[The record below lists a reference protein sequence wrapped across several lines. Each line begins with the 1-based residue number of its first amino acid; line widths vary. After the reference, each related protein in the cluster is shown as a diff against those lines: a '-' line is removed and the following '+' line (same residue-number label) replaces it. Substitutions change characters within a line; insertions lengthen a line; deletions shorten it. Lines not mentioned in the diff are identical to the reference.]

1 MKRPRLRRGA
11 LIAAC
16 LALITLGST
25 VPSLAG
31 QPRRAVWR
39 PANKYP
45 VLEQIEAR
53 RDSLHGLVDSLKAAV
68 DKRYEQQ
75 AKQKKDHK
83 LDLRIDWNEV
93 KLPKSPDAFKV
104 VIPHLPPVPQYY
116 TGTCWDFSGTSFMES
131 EVMRLT
137 GQKIKLSEMW
147 IAYWEYVEKVTRYLH
162 EYGHSKVDEGS
173 ETDAVLE
180 IVKKYGW
187 IPRDAYAGV
196 KFADGRYD
204 HVPMMEDIKALLAMV
219 RKCDLWDEQT
229 VLPMLRAILDRYM
242 GPPPENC
249 TWQGHTYTPREF
261 ADDVLR
267 IHPGDYVT
275 CQSRLEHGIYKY
287 GQYCLFDVPDNWRRK
302 TNYLNL
308 PLDTWMKV
316 IKKSVKAGYS
326 LAIGGDNS
334 EPGVDGKFDAADVPA
349 WDIPAKKI
357 DQVSRE
363 MRILDG
369 ATGDDH
375 GIHLVGWTRV
385 GGRDW
390 YLIKDSNRSSRL
402 GRFKG
407 YYFFSG
413 DYVKLKML
421 TFTVHKDM
429 LKGLLPH

>member
-1 MKRPRLRRGA
+1 MRSPRPRRGLATAAA
-11 LIAAC
+11 LVLLV
-16 LALITLGST
+16 LALA
-25 VPSLAG
+25 PAALAG
-31 QPRRAVWR
+31 QPKRAVWR

-45 VLEQIEAR
+45 VLKEIEAR
-53 RDSLHGLVDSLKAAV
+53 RDSLHAIVDSLRQAA
-68 DKRYEQQ
+68 DERYEQE
-75 AKQKKDHK
+75 AEEKKEQKE
-83 LDLRIDWNEV
+83 DLRIDWSEV
-93 KLPKSPDAFKV
+93 KLPKSPDDFKKV
-104 VIPHLPPVPQYY
+104 VPHLPPVPQYY
-116 TGTCWDFSGTSFMES
+116 TGTCWDFSGTSFLES

-147 IAYWEYVEKVTRYLH
+147 IAYWEYVEKVRRFLH

-180 IVKKYGW
+180 IVKQYGW
-187 IPRDAYAGV
+187 VPRDAYAGV

-204 HVPMMEDIKALLAMV
+204 HVPMMQDIKALLAMV
-219 RKCDLWDEQT
+219 EERDLWDEQT

-242 GPPPENC
+242 GPPPETC
-249 TWQGHTYTPREF
+249 TWQGRTYTPHEF
-261 ADDVLR
+261 VDQVLQ
-267 IHPGDYVT
+267 IHPDDYVT
-275 CQSRLEHGIYKY
+275 CQSRMEHGIYKY

-302 TNYLNL
+302 TSYLNL

-316 IKKSVKAGYS
+316 IKKSVQKGYS
-326 LAIGGDNS
+326 LAIGGDTS
-334 EPGVDGKFDAADVPA
+334 EPGLDGRFDAADIPE

-357 DQVSRE
+357 NQVSRE
-363 MRILDG
+363 FRILNG
-369 ATGDDH
+369 TTTDDH
-375 GIHLVGWTRV
+375 GIHLVGWTRK

-413 DYVKLKML
+413 DFIKLKML

-429 LKGLLPH
+429 LKGLLPD